1 VQLETRNLKPETPET
16 YRVKEA
22 KRNLKPVDEG
32 FKSLTKGKGWKPWLG
47 SFSATSYL
55 RDCIPS
61 TVKPETSNL
70 KPKT

>member
-1 VQLETRNLKPETPET
+1 M
-16 YRVKEA
+16 KEA

-47 SFSATSYL
+47 SFSARAAIPSYL